1 MPPSSDTNSFAATKR
16 SSEFR
21 EGKFPASW
29 FTPPKDLRR
38 QKSAGRTCNTR
49 TALRQR
55 DFLKSFLASQQE
67 EFLTT
72 FLLAH
77 CGGGQDKP
85 GCLGPSAKLP
95 RHCFFVAIRIW
106 YHFHS
111 PLIRGCF
118 ALAVSSVFETSR
130 LAGISSAPRYL
141 CAACTCGQEISIA
154 LVGEDGGSPADA
166 RLEAGEF
173 KPCGEEFEC
182 IEKRDAAPF

>member
-1 MPPSSDTNSFAATKR
+1 
-16 SSEFR
+16 
-21 EGKFPASW
+21 
-29 FTPPKDLRR
+29 
-38 QKSAGRTCNTR
+38 
-49 TALRQR
+49 LRQR

-111 PLIRGCF
+111 PPHPWMFRTGGVLRVRNLSPRRPLVRPPLPLRRLYLRAGDFHSAGRRGWRQP
-118 ALAVSSVFETSR
+118 SR
-130 LAGISSAPRYL
+130 R
-141 CAACTCGQEISIA
+141 AA
-154 LVGEDGGSPADA
+154 
-166 RLEAGEF
+166 
-173 KPCGEEFEC
+173 
-182 IEKRDAAPF
+182 